1 MFPCWRILLMMHST
15 YPPLVLYGKVCRR
28 DGGIPAF
35 AEVFIGFAS
44 IKGKNGCF
52 LILLRI
58 VFPSKK
64 KYDFVDQISILEE
77 SK

>member
-1 MFPCWRILLMMHST
+1 MMHST
-15 YPPLVLYGKVCRR
+15 YPPLALYGKVCRR
-28 DGGIPAF
+28 DGGIRAF

-44 IKGKNGCF
+44 IKGKKRLF

-58 VFPSKK
+58 VFPSEK

>member
-35 AEVFIGFAS
+35 AEAFIGFAS
-44 IKGKNGCF
+44 IKGKNWLFFNPFAHCF
-52 LILLRI
+52 SFRKE
-58 VFPSKK
+58 V
-64 KYDFVDQISILEE
+64 
-77 SK
+77 

>member
-1 MFPCWRILLMMHST
+1 MMHST

-44 IKGKNGCF
+44 IKGKNRLFFNPFAHCF
-52 LILLRI
+52 SFRKE
-58 VFPSKK
+58 V
-64 KYDFVDQISILEE
+64 
-77 SK
+77 